1 MGATT
6 CADLAVC
13 PAALGDIDDFSS
25 QEVLYMGRL
34 WESDG
39 YGWKCD
45 VEETS
50 EKAQS
55 KTGVLL
61 VMSRIKE

>member
-13 PAALGDIDDFSS
+13 PAALGDIDNFSP
-25 QEVLYMGRL
+25 QEVLYMDRL
-34 WESDG
+34 SESDE
-39 YGWKCD
+39 YGWRYNL
-45 VEETS
+45 EETS

-61 VMSRIKE
+61 VMSRIKG